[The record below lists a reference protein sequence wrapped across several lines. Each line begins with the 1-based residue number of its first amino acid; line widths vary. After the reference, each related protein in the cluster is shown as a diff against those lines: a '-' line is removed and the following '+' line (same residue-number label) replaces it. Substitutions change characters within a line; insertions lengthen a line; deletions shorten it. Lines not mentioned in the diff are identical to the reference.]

1 MSTSFGGHN
10 DLVQQSRRH
19 YTVADYLMLQK
30 GAGIKLEYL
39 GGEIWAMA
47 GGTRAHE
54 RISGNLFALL
64 HNMLRDSRCEPFSGN
79 MRVTTPSGLWT
90 YPDISI
96 VCGEAEVIGHDD
108 ETTLTNPVALVEVL
122 SDSTRDYDHGEKFD
136 LYSSI
141 PTLKHYL
148 LIEQRAVEVEHRWRN
163 ETGTWSSETLSSLDE
178 TVTLKDLGID
188 LPLSRIY
195 ERVGLP

>member
-1 MSTSFGGHN
+1 
-10 DLVQQSRRH
+10 VSRRH
-19 YTVADYLMLQK
+19 YTVDDYLTLQK

-39 GGEIWAMA
+39 DGEIWAMA

-54 RISGNLFALL
+54 RIAGNIFAFL
-64 HNMLRDSRCEPFSGN
+64 HNMLRESGCEPFSGN

-122 SDSTRDYDHGEKFD
+122 SDSTRDYDRGDKFE
-136 LYSSI
+136 LYRSI
-141 PTLKHYL
+141 PALTHYL
-148 LIEQRAVEVEHRWRN
+148 LIEQRAAVVEHRWRN
-163 ETGTWSSETLSSLDE
+163 ETGGWSSETRSSLDQS
-178 TVTLKDLGID
+178 VTLADLSID

-195 ERVGLP
+195 ERVELSP

>member
-1 MSTSFGGHN
+1 
-10 DLVQQSRRH
+10 
-19 YTVADYLMLQK
+19 MLQK

-39 GGEIWAMA
+39 DGEIWAMA

-54 RISGNLFALL
+54 RIAGNIFALL
-64 HNMLRDSRCEPFSGN
+64 HNMLRESRCEPFSGN
-79 MRVTTPSGLWT
+79 MRVTAPSGLWT

-122 SDSTRDYDHGEKFD
+122 SDSTRDYDRGDKFE
-136 LYSSI
+136 LYCSI
-141 PTLKHYL
+141 PTLRHYL
-148 LIEQRAVEVEHRWRN
+148 LVEQRAAGVEHRWRN
-163 ETGTWSSETLSSLDE
+163 ETGGWSSETRSSLDQS
-178 TVTLKDLGID
+178 VTLADLGVD

-195 ERVGLP
+195 ERVELSP

>member
-1 MSTSFGGHN
+1 
-10 DLVQQSRRH
+10 
-19 YTVADYLMLQK
+19 MLQK

-39 GGEIWAMA
+39 DGEIWAMA

-54 RISGNLFALL
+54 RIAGNIFALL
-64 HNMLRDSRCEPFSGN
+64 HNMLRESDREPFSGN
-79 MRVTTPSGLWT
+79 MRVTAPSGLWT

-108 ETTLTNPVALVEVL
+108 ETTLTNPVALAEVL
-122 SDSTRDYDHGEKFD
+122 SDSTRDYDRGDKFE
-136 LYSSI
+136 LYRSI

-148 LIEQRAVEVEHRWRN
+148 LIEQRAASVEHRWRN
-163 ETGTWSSETLSSLDE
+163 ETGAWSSETMSSLDQS
-178 TVTLKDLGID
+178 VTLADLGVD

-195 ERVGLP
+195 ERVELSP